1 MDNGTPSLAPEL
13 ATPPAS
19 PDVSDTDLDNLDL
32 TGLQPG
38 NDDEGEAPEFDQ
50 FEYEGKQYQVPRA
63 LKSKLDQLQHMD
75 TDYTRKSQTNSARA
89 KELDERAQRLDE
101 QAKATEEEL
110 DTRAQLRT
118 VKSQL
123 DAYGKL
129 TDEQWAQ
136 MRQTDYGKWTEH
148 RFHLQA
154 LKDAERELTGKI
166 SEHDTKRSQ
175 AAQSDLTKRI
185 EETQEHARKIKG
197 WSPEMDK
204 HVIEYAQSK
213 GLSDADIAKY
223 MSPIFY
229 DFARLARIGE
239 EVLKRQSAPKPQAE
253 PPAPLERVA
262 AKSTPASTKPSDK
275 DDIDSWMKKY
285 HSRQA
290 KRRAG

>member
-32 TGLQPG
+32 TGLQTG
-38 NDDEGEAPEFDQ
+38 NDDGEADELDP

-89 KELDERAQRLDE
+89 KELEMREQRIAE

-197 WSPEMDK
+197 WSPDMDK
-204 HVIEYAQSK
+204 QVIEFAQSK
-213 GLSDADIAKY
+213 GLSDTDIAKY

-239 EVLKRQSAPKPQAE
+239 EVLKRQSAPK
-253 PPAPLERVA
+253 
-262 AKSTPASTKPSDK
+262 TPATPPPEATETVS
-275 DDIDSWMKKY
+275 
-285 HSRQA
+285 A
-290 KRRAG
+290 KTNGQGRTNLATTDFEAYKAARKRGVGGG